1 MGLFGND
8 NTDELYEEALDLA
21 KIDDEECIRCYDKI
35 LEIDSNE
42 NMAWRGKGLALGR
55 LERSQEAI
63 ICFNKALEIDPND
76 HIAQGSR
83 NLELKALSD
92 LETWYEHRDDYKIN
106 LEANIK
112 EITEFNLKFIEL
124 KKQSLE
130 STKVLL
136 EGFESSDAR
145 RALKDHK
152 VGTTIYDGFI
162 SYMQENMKSIERDIL
177 STQLLNL
184 HAEAI
189 AKRYCIRKI
198 R

>member
-1 MGLFGND
+1 MELFSNN
-8 NTDELYEEALDLA
+8 NTDELYDEAQDLA
-21 KIDDEECIRCYDKI
+21 TKDDEECIRCYDKI

-55 LERSQEAI
+55 LQRSQEAI

-83 NLELKALSD
+83 NLALEALSD

-145 RALKDHK
+145 RALKDNK
-152 VGTTIYDGFI
+152 VATAIYDGFI
-162 SYMQENMKSIERDIL
+162 FYMQKNMESLERDIVHL
-177 STQLLNL
+177 QNNIDFNKTTISSLENL
-184 HAEAI
+184 
-189 AKRYCIRKI
+189 
-198 R
+198 

>member
-1 MGLFGND
+1 MELFSNN
-8 NTDELYEEALDLA
+8 NTDELYDEAQDLA
-21 KIDDEECIRCYDKI
+21 TKDDEECIRCYNKI

-55 LERSQEAI
+55 LQRSQEAI

-83 NLELKALSD
+83 NLALEALSD

-145 RALKDHK
+145 RALKDNK
-152 VGTTIYDGFI
+152 VATAIYDGFI
-162 SYMQENMKSIERDIL
+162 FYMQKNMESLERDIVAIQNNIDFNKAMITSL
-177 STQLLNL
+177 ENL
-184 HAEAI
+184 
-189 AKRYCIRKI
+189 
-198 R
+198 